1 MADRRRFLL
10 SAGAMLAIGA
20 CGRKETRDGRDLAR
34 ARKLIGARPSL
45 DLHAHPG
52 RTFIRNGRNFSPAI
66 RLYALKGAFEHKV
79 VKDMAAGG
87 MNAVVFSAVSD
98 IEILDFKGE
107 GLISARPFEPGEAL
121 ASYQRQIAAL
131 REFSASAGV
140 STILVPEDLPK
151 IRKEGK
157 IGLIIGVEGGDFLE
171 GRAER
176 VADAHRD
183 GVRVI
188 NPVHYHTNEIGDI
201 MTENPVHNG
210 LTQTGAGVI
219 RAMNKSGII
228 IDVAHAS
235 EATAF
240 GMLDASDKPVICSHT
255 HIRTA
260 DFDFPR
266 FIGIDLA
273 KKIAASGGVIGA
285 WPAGIGISDLD
296 GYVDRIFELVDAVG
310 VNHVGLGS
318 DMDANYKPVWDNYDQ
333 FPQIVA
339 LLLERG
345 LNEDETAKVIGG
357 NALRVFE
364 NVAAA

>member
-20 CGRKETRDGRDLAR
+20 CGRKETRNGQDLAR
-34 ARKLIGARPSL
+34 AHKLIGARPSL

-66 RLYALKGAFEHKV
+66 RLFALKGAFEEKV
-79 VKDMAAGG
+79 VKDMDAGG
-87 MNAVVFSAVSD
+87 MNAAVFSAVSD

-107 GLISARPFEPGEAL
+107 GLTSARAFEPGEAL

-131 REFSASAGV
+131 REFSANANVEAILTPDDLLKTKKDGKVGV
-140 STILVPEDLPK
+140 
-151 IRKEGK
+151 
-157 IGLIIGVEGGDFLE
+157 IIGVEGGDFLE

-176 VADAHRD
+176 VAAAHQD

-188 NPVHYHTNEIGDI
+188 NPVHYHTNELGDI

-210 LTQTGAGVI
+210 LTEAGADIV

-240 GMLDASDKPVICSHT
+240 GMLEASDKPVICSHT

-273 KKIAASGGVIGA
+273 KEIAASGGVIGA
-285 WPAGIGISDLD
+285 WPADIGITDLD
-296 GYVDRIFELVDAVG
+296 GYVDRIFELVSAVG
-310 VNHVGLGS
+310 VDHVGLGS
-318 DMDANYKPVWDNYDQ
+318 DMDANYKPVWDNYNQ

-339 LLLERG
+339 LMLERG
-345 LNEDETAKVIGG
+345 LSEDETARIIGG
-357 NALRVFE
+357 NGLRVFT
-364 NVAAA
+364 NVSAA